1 LGQDYVS
8 FELIVSD
15 NASDDATER
24 ICRAYALKDPRLKYE
39 RSETNLGAVWNF
51 NRVFERARGEY
62 FMWAAFDDLRDPGY
76 VSACA
81 AELATRPDAVL
92 CCSDIRFIDESGEE
106 IAVPAYLRGVHPTG
120 ATAGERLR
128 KLARAEHWYDFYGL
142 MRSEALAKTR
152 RAVPTWGFDV
162 VVLLELCLRGPVLV
176 VDRPLFSYR
185 RFQNKTQDDLAASLA
200 APGQRSSASAC
211 WTCLTL
217 QMVRAIGLSPAGAAS
232 RALLVG
238 QFLVLFCLLNV
249 PVGASIRGDLGANI
263 REAWAARKLRRL
275 AGLCGLA
282 ALIYPVHNRATRGL
296 YRLLRRAFDRA
307 ATVTRT

>member
-1 LGQDYVS
+1 LSQDYAN

-24 ICRAYALKDPRLKYE
+24 ICREYALEDERLKYE

-51 NRVFERARGEY
+51 NRVFELARGEY

-81 AELATRPDAVL
+81 AELTSDPDAVL
-92 CCSDIRFIDESGEE
+92 CCSEIRFIDENGEE
-106 IAVPAYLRGVHPTG
+106 IAIPAYLRGVHPTG
-120 ATAGERLR
+120 TTVRDRLR

-142 MRSEALAKTR
+142 IRSEALAQTR

-176 VDRPLFSYR
+176 VGKPLFSYR
-185 RFQNKTQDDLAASLA
+185 RFQNKTQDDLAAGLA
-200 APGQRSSASAC
+200 AAEQRSSASAC

-217 QMVRAIGLSPAGAAS
+217 QMLRSILLSPAGTAS
-232 RALLVG
+232 RIILAGEFLLR
-238 QFLVLFCLLNV
+238 FCVLNV

-263 REAWAARKLRRL
+263 HEAWSARRWRRVASL
-275 AGLCGLA
+275 IGLG
-282 ALIYPVHNRATRGL
+282 ALVYPVHNRASRAL
-296 YRLLRRAFDRA
+296 YRLLRRAFGRP
-307 ATVTRT
+307 RLE

>member
-1 LGQDYVS
+1 LRQDYAN

-24 ICRAYALKDPRLKYE
+24 ICREYALEDERLKYE

-81 AELATRPDAVL
+81 TELTSHPDAVL
-92 CCSDIRFIDESGEE
+92 CCSEIRFIDESGGE
-106 IAVPAYLRGVHPTG
+106 IAIPAYLRGVHPTG
-120 ATAGERLR
+120 MTVRDRVR

-142 MRSEALAKTR
+142 IRSEVLAETR

-185 RFQNKTQDDLAASLA
+185 RFQNKTQDDLAAGLA
-200 APGQRSSASAC
+200 APEQRSSASAC

-217 QMVRAIGLSPAGAAS
+217 QMLRSIWLSPAGAAS
-232 RALLVG
+232 RAMLAG
-238 QFLVLFCLLNV
+238 EFLVLFCVLNV
-249 PVGASIRGDLGANI
+249 PVGASIHGDLGANL
-263 REAWAARKLRRL
+263 REAWSGRRWRKLG
-275 AGLCGLA
+275 GLIGLGV
-282 ALIYPVHNRATRGL
+282 LIYPVHNRVSRAL
-296 YRLLRRAFDRA
+296 YRMFRPRS
-307 ATVTRT
+307 